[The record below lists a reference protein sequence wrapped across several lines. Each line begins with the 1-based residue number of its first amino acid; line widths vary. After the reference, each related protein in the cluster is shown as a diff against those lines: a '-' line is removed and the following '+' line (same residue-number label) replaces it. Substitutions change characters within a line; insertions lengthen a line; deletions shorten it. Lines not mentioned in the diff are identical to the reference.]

1 MITIRN
7 FTYAY
12 PEARTPALQDINLDI
27 RDGECVLIVGPTGS
41 GKTTLLY
48 TLNGLIPHVLGGR
61 TDGEIRI
68 NGFSPGELP
77 VREISRFA
85 GTVFQDPESQ
95 IFMLKVADEVAFGC
109 ENLLMPADE
118 IVRRSDRALAE
129 MGMSHLKDAETFTLS
144 GGQKQRLVISS
155 VYAMGPDIFLFDEPT
170 TDIDTKG
177 RKEFLEIVKG
187 LKESGKTVIVVE
199 HQHEEFSQLADRVVR
214 LEDGKVNGRALPV
227 PEHNTAP
234 RREQRPPEQTVHLRL
249 EGVCFA
255 YKKGDPVLEDI
266 NIEIK
271 ENELIAV
278 GGDNGSGKSTLL
290 KIMAGLLK
298 PASGEVRILD
308 KTNPKVDDLVGQV
321 GFLFQNPDEQ
331 LFTNSVEEE
340 ILFGPKQIGKTIDIE
355 RYLRLCGLE
364 SMRDRHPQT
373 LSRGQRQLLA
383 VISILALEPQIL
395 ILDEPTTGLDRNSW
409 SNLMDLLSSLTEQ
422 GVTVVF
428 ATHNIMAREYA
439 DRYIHLDKKSF
450 KKGQGK

>member
-7 FTYAY
+7 LSYAY
-12 PEARTPALQDINLDI
+12 PEANTPALQDINLDI
-27 RDGECVLIVGPTGS
+27 RDGECILITGPTGS

-48 TLNGLIPHVLGGR
+48 TLNGLIPHVLGGK
-61 TDGEIRI
+61 TDGEIMI
-68 NGFSPGELP
+68 NGLSPGKLP

-118 IVRRSDRALAE
+118 IIRRSDRALAE
-129 MGMSHLKDAETFTLS
+129 MGMLHLKDAETFTLS

-155 VYAMGPDIFLFDEPT
+155 VYAMGPDVFLFDEPT
-170 TDIDTKG
+170 TDIDAKG

-199 HQHEEFSQLADRVVR
+199 HQHEEFSRLADRVVV
-214 LEDGKVNGRALPV
+214 LENGKIDDRVMPV
-227 PEHNTAP
+227 PEHNAAP
-234 RREQRPPEQTVHLRL
+234 RREQRPPEQAMRLRL
-249 EGVCFA
+249 EGVSFA
-255 YKKGDPVLEDI
+255 YTKGDPVLEDI
-266 NIEIK
+266 NIEIRK
-271 ENELIAV
+271 NELVAV

-290 KIMAGLLK
+290 KIMAGLLR

-340 ILFGPKQIGKTIDIE
+340 ILFGPKQVGKTIDIE

-383 VISILALEPQIL
+383 VVSIMAFEPQIL

-409 SNLMDLLSSLTEQ
+409 SNLMDLLSALTEQ

-428 ATHNIMAREYA
+428 ATHNIMAGKYA
-439 DRYIHLDKKSF
+439 DRYIYLDRKHSR
-450 KKGQGK
+450 KGPGK

>member
-1 MITIRN
+1 MISIRN
-7 FTYAY
+7 LTYAY
-12 PEARTPALQDINLDI
+12 PEARTPALQDISLDI

-61 TDGEIRI
+61 TDGEITI
-68 NGFSPGELP
+68 NGLSPGKLP

-129 MGMSHLKDAETFTLS
+129 MGILHLKDAETFTLS

-170 TDIDTKG
+170 TDIDVTG

-187 LKESGKTVIVVE
+187 LKDDGKTVIIVE
-199 HQHEEFSQLADRVVR
+199 HQYEEFSQLADRVVV
-214 LEDGKVNGRALPV
+214 LEKGKINGRVV
-227 PEHNTAP
+227 PDPEDDAVP
-234 RREQRPPEQTVHLRL
+234 RRRQRPPEQAVHLRL
-249 EGVCFA
+249 EGVRFE

-266 NIEIK
+266 DIEIRK
-271 ENELIAV
+271 NELVAV
-278 GGDNGSGKSTLL
+278 AGDNGSGKSTLL

-298 PASGEVRILD
+298 PASGEVCILD
-308 KTNPKVDDLVGQV
+308 KTNPRVDDLVGQV

-340 ILFGPKQIGKTIDIE
+340 ILFGPKQTGKTIDIE

-383 VISILALEPQIL
+383 VVSVLALEPQIL
-395 ILDEPTTGLDRNSW
+395 ILDEPTTGLDRKSW
-409 SNLMDLLSSLTEQ
+409 SDLMDLLSALTEQ

-428 ATHNIMAREYA
+428 ATHNTMAGRYA
-439 DRYIHLDKKSF
+439 DRYIRLDKKHSG
-450 KKGQGK
+450 KGQEK